1 MTARAT
7 ALALTLAASEGCAGQ
22 GASSSNEL
30 VGTWRMISAT
40 LEEDGR
46 ETRPYGLQPAGM
58 LVFTPHMHFVEVLT
72 NSETRRF
79 ASGRRGEGTDSE
91 NREAMANGIGFF
103 GAYSVHGDGTFS
115 GNVVEGATFPNW
127 VGSVRTTDELL
138 LEVRGS
144 RLTET
149 FTRPGGGVLRAA
161 FVRVRAPADQGQR

>member
-1 MTARAT
+1 
-7 ALALTLAASEGCAGQ
+7 
-22 GASSSNEL
+22 
-30 VGTWRMISAT
+30 MISAT

-46 ETRPYGLQPAGM
+46 ETRPYGLKPAGM
-58 LVFTPHMHFVEVLT
+58 LVFTPDFHFVEVLT
-72 NSETRRF
+72 NSETPHV

-91 NREAMANGIGFF
+91 NREAMTNGVGFF
-103 GAYSVHGDGTFS
+103 GAYSVRGDGTFS

-127 VGSVRTTDELL
+127 VGSERTTHELL

-161 FVRVRAPADQGQR
+161 FVRVRAPANARNT